1 VSGRSQANLEPCGT
15 ESAHRRH
22 FLHGEP
28 IDDACRLAHN
38 AEARRRYRAKVTP
51 ILVRRTEEYAWLRE
65 QGIPEWE
72 AARRIGIR
80 SAKYARRYERNYQA
94 QRTQRE
100 EVAA

>member
-1 VSGRSQANLEPCGT
+1 VSGRSLKPCGS

-22 FLHGEP
+22 FLRGEP

-51 ILVRRTEEYAWLRE
+51 IMVRRTEEYAWLRE
-65 QGIPEWE
+65 QGIPQWE

-80 SAKYARRYERNYQA
+80 SAKYARRYERNWRRQDH
-94 QRTQRE
+94 QRE
-100 EVAA
+100 GVAA